1 MSTLVKQSSLRGTPI
16 SSGIAIGKLFC
27 LHVVED
33 NISEYSIGSDG
44 IVAEVVRYRNAI
56 DSVKVEIASLQN
68 KLKESDAESLAVLDA
83 HLQILD
89 DPLIDIEIIAD
100 IRQKKKNAEY
110 LFNDTV
116 QKWQKK
122 FHDLG
127 DSFFRERVKDLQDVA
142 RRVLRALKG
151 KERRSFAAI
160 PENAIIF
167 SKELSPSEVA
177 EASLLSVEGFLTQN
191 AGMASHTAIMSQAK
205 KIPLVSSIRACDVE
219 SFVGE
224 TVIVDG
230 HTGDVYI
237 DPEPEILAKYLRY
250 SFGLESILKAVDPI
264 NLPSETYDGY
274 RVRLSANMEML
285 HDLRDFHDHGASG
298 VGLFRSEYLFMSQDK
313 FPSEDEQFHIYKEI
327 VESMKGLPVVMRA
340 FDIGGDKYLSG
351 QQIPQENNPF
361 LGCRAIRFLLR
372 EKHIFKSQLKAILR
386 ASAFG
391 DVSILFPMI
400 SSLAELIEAKK
411 IVKEAQDEINCT
423 KTIRIGCMIEVPS
436 AAIIADLLAK
446 ECDFLSIG
454 TNDLV
459 QYSLAVDRGNCLLS
473 NLYTPAHPSV
483 IRLIKFVVNEA
494 NHQGIPVTV
503 CGEIAADPRFTPLL
517 LGLGVHEL
525 SVALHRISDVRA
537 AIRSTSIVRAT
548 ALAEKVLQLS
558 SPEAID
564 ELLFQEQEA
573 RVCL

>member
-1 MSTLVKQSSLRGTPI
+1 
-16 SSGIAIGKLFC
+16 
-27 LHVVED
+27 
-33 NISEYSIGSDG
+33 
-44 IVAEVVRYRNAI
+44 
-56 DSVKVEIASLQN
+56 
-68 KLKESDAESLAVLDA
+68 
-83 HLQILD
+83 
-89 DPLIDIEIIAD
+89 
-100 IRQKKKNAEY
+100 
-110 LFNDTV
+110 V
-116 QKWQKK
+116 QEWQKK
-122 FHDLG
+122 FYDLG
-127 DSFFRERVKDLQDVA
+127 DSFFRERVKDFQDVS
-142 RRVLRALKG
+142 RRVLRALRG
-151 KERRSFAAI
+151 KERKAFAV
-160 PENAIIF
+160 PKNAIIF

-177 EASLLSVEGFLTQN
+177 EASLLSVEGFLTQS

-205 KIPLVSSIRACDVE
+205 KIPLVSSINASDIEAYIGC
-219 SFVGE
+219 

-237 DPEPEILAKYLRY
+237 DPEPEILAKYVKY
-250 SFGLESILKAVDPI
+250 TFALEPILKVVDSVS
-264 NLPSETYDGY
+264 LPSETYDGY
-274 RVRLSANMEML
+274 KVRLSANMEML
-285 HDLRDFHDHGASG
+285 HDLRNFHDHGASG
-298 VGLFRSEYLFMSQDK
+298 IGLFRSEYLFMSQDK
-313 FPSEDEQFHIYKEI
+313 FPSEEEQFHIYKEI
-327 VESMKGLPVVMRA
+327 VESMKGLPIVMRA

-372 EKHIFKSQLKAILR
+372 EKHIFKTQLKAILR
-386 ASAFG
+386 AGAYG

-400 SSLAELIEAKK
+400 SSLAELLEAKE
-411 IVKEAQDEINCT
+411 IVKEAQNEINCR
-423 KTIRIGCMIEVPS
+423 KKIRIGCMIEVPS

-473 NLYTPAHPSV
+473 SLYTPAHPSV

-525 SVALHRISDVRA
+525 SVALHKIADIRA
-537 AIRSTSIVRAT
+537 AIRSSSIVRAT
-548 ALAEKVLQLS
+548 ALAEKALHLS
-558 SPEAID
+558 SAEAID
-564 ELLFQEQEA
+564 ELLFQELEA